1 MRPTSE
7 QGAIQVEFDEDAQL
21 DGGQVQDRR
30 GSRSAGGRRPS
41 GRVAIGGVGG
51 VAGLII
57 VLLVVVLG
65 GGNTT
70 SSDMYRLGGDQY
82 AADEQAWSSD
92 LAEECRTGADANERE
107 DCRIVG
113 LVNSVQ
119 AYWIDAFTESGLR
132 YDEADTQLFTSSTV
146 SGCGPASAATGPFYC
161 PADSTVYMDL
171 SFFEVLTQPPFEAEG
186 GPFAQAY
193 VVAHEYGHHVQNLL
207 GQGDGGSRE
216 GAESGSV
223 RLELQADCYGGVWA
237 SNAVATGFIVD
248 LTDADIE
255 IGLDAAAAVGDDRI
269 QSGTGGRVDPESFT
283 HGTSAQ
289 RQDWFM
295 TGYRTGD
302 PDRCDTFSGGI

>member
-1 MRPTSE
+1 VRPTSE

-207 GQGDGGSRE
+207 GQGDGGSRQ